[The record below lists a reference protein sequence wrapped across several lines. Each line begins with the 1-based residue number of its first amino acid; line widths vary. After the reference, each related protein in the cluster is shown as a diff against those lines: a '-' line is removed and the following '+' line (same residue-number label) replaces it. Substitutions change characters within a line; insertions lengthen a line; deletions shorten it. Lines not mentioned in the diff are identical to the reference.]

1 MTPVPVRALFQ
12 QRVAGDDALLRLAA
26 RRFAEAGMPAEV
38 YADRPDDLSRLLHY
52 VPAGETLPVVHL
64 NRRVDL
70 LDPAGRATIGA
81 FAERFAGRIAGL
93 VIHDRPAMRDRLP
106 DVVEALRDTDR
117 SGGPMLF
124 LEYAVGLGPAWYA
137 ELAER
142 IADVESA
149 SVCIDTGHVGIEAA
163 RRALGA
169 ARPDLDI
176 GALTPRSPLLPEAVA
191 DVQRATAAA
200 LPAVI
205 DLVNAIGPIGK
216 TLHLHLHDGHPL
228 TPGLADH
235 FSFLGRVPVPFA
247 VDGRR
252 SLDTMYGPAGLAAV
266 LRAAVRACA
275 PGRASF
281 TLEIHQVEGR
291 LPLDDVDLFQHW
303 RDLTNAERMN
313 YWLAVLADNH
323 LLARTALDHRS

>member
-1 MTPVPVRALFQ
+1 MTHVPVRALFQ
-12 QRVAGDDALLRLAA
+12 QRIAGDDALLRLAA

-117 SGGPMLF
+117 SGRPMLF
-124 LEYAVGLGPAWYA
+124 LEYAVGLGPEWYA
-137 ELAER
+137 KLAER

-191 DVQRATAAA
+191 DVQSATAAA

-216 TLHLHLHDGHPL
+216 TLHLHLHD
-228 TPGLADH
+228 
-235 FSFLGRVPVPFA
+235 
-247 VDGRR
+247 
-252 SLDTMYGPAGLAAV
+252 
-266 LRAAVRACA
+266 
-275 PGRASF
+275 
-281 TLEIHQVEGR
+281 
-291 LPLDDVDLFQHW
+291 
-303 RDLTNAERMN
+303 
-313 YWLAVLADNH
+313 
-323 LLARTALDHRS
+323 